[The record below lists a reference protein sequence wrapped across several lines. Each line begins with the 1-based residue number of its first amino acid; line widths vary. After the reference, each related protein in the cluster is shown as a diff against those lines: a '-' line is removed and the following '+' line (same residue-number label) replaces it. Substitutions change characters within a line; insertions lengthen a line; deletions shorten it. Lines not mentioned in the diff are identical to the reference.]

1 MSDAADTFTD
11 LSKSAVSAIFAIA
24 SPAKTTTIK
33 L

>member
-11 LSKSAVSAIFAIA
+11 LSKKAVSAIFVIA
-24 SPAKTTTIK
+24 NPSKTTTIK